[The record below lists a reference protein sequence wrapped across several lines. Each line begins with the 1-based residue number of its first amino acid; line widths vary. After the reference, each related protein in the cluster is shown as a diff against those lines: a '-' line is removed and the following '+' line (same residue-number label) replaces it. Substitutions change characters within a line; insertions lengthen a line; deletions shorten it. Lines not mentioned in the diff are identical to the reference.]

1 MEKTPVVKD
10 DGTSQTELLFKQ
22 ASELFTV
29 DTSLQV
35 IAL

>member
-1 MEKTPVVKD
+1 MEKTPDVKD
-10 DGTSQTELLFKQ
+10 DGMSQAELLSKQ
-22 ASELFTV
+22 AAELFTV